1 MFYQKGNTL
10 SLFLG
15 CHWYAFCISLCCSCT
30 NTFFAYC
37 LHFSYSSVLFF
48 FFPCFQSVVNLISE
62 LQEQMCRLQLE
73 INSRIQERK
82 SQDRKSSVT
91 PNGPQSSP
99 RSVVETLGQKNCSQ
113 CDVRE
118 VYVSSSLCIAST
130 LLLQELNSANQG
142 YVVN

>member
-1 MFYQKGNTL
+1 MICFLYFSVLQLYKYLLCIL
-10 SLFLG
+10 SAFFLLI
-15 CHWYAFCISLCCSCT
+15 C
-30 NTFFAYC
+30 
-37 LHFSYSSVLFF
+37 LFF
-48 FFPCFQSVVNLISE
+48 FFPCSQSVVNLISE

>member
-1 MFYQKGNTL
+1 MLFVFLCAAAVQIPSLHIVCIFLTHL
-10 SLFLG
+10 SFFL
-15 CHWYAFCISLCCSCT
+15 
-30 NTFFAYC
+30 
-37 LHFSYSSVLFF
+37 

-91 PNGPQSSP
+91 PNGPQSSS